1 MYDYY
6 EFFNSITSASNSSDF
21 YSAIRNYLNDSAMRW
36 WHSLQENERQ
46 AIILLDFNPSVV
58 TTMTFF
64 NQNCSFSSC
73 YCDALQAILNKVELL
88 TNEDK
93 LNNWDYH
100 LRTIIYSACAQKQ
113 AKQAACDKAAAIAQ
127 EMNLTA
133 GHNALETLLVKNSGT
148 VRNSKKEK
156 MEKAKE
162 MRKMFLANALYY
174 LRENYNKKE
183 DE

>member
-21 YSAIRNYLNDSAMRW
+21 YSAIRNYLNDSALRW

-46 AIILLDFNPSVV
+46 AIILLDFDPSVI

-64 NQNCSFSSC
+64 GGNPNFSSN
-73 YCDALQAILNKVELL
+73 YLDVLNVILNKINLL
-88 TNEDK
+88 VNEE
-93 LNNWDYH
+93 LNNWDYTVSTIVNYAREQA
-100 LRTIIYSACAQKQ
+100 RTEQRMREK
-113 AKQAACDKAAAIAQ
+113 AIAITR
-127 EMNLTA
+127 EMELTA
-133 GHNALETLLVKNSGT
+133 GLDELEALLIKNNKT
-148 VRNSKKEK
+148 VRDMKTCKKNK
-156 MEKAKE
+156 VKE

-174 LRENYNKKE
+174 LRENYNKEE